1 MGLIYYIIDYI
12 IKKTVTLY
20 THVYR

>member
-12 IKKTVTLY
+12 IKNGYIIHT
-20 THVYR
+20 RI